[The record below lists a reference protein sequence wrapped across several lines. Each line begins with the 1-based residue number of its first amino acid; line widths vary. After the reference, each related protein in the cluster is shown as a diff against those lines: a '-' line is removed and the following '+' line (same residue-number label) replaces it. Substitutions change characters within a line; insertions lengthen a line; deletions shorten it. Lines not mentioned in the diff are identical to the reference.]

1 MSYAWRVAMAYGFGL
16 ALVVA
21 ALGWLTAAALRIDRA
36 ESAARQKAAFEER
49 VQLALWRLDAAAAP
63 LVAQESARPYFEYEP
78 FFSAIPLSSAQA
90 VGLTPSGGVAPSPLL
105 PGPGQWILLHFQV
118 APDSK
123 WTSPQAPEG
132 SLRAR
137 SLQGF
142 VTVDRLAL
150 ADERLADLQKF
161 AATELQP
168 RLDAAGAPRDH
179 LRQFAPAAL
188 APAGKERAANE
199 FLARVQSSVGNF
211 DLANGRNTIAFQSP
225 ELQTD
230 ALTPL
235 WLGSRLLLVR
245 RASVAGKNYLQGCE
259 LDAAALARWL
269 ESLQQDLFPQARL
282 EPVSSDTLPSRRLAS
297 LPLRFEP
304 GESPP
309 PGERSTSLL
318 IALGLGWGAVALTAV
333 AGGVVLAGV
342 VSLSERR
349 AAFVSAVTHEL
360 RTPLTTLRL
369 YTELLASG
377 RAPEGQR
384 QAYLETLS
392 GEAARLGR
400 LVENV
405 LAFARLEGRRTPAR
419 ASHVPLGQALA
430 HALPRAQD
438 LARQAG
444 LDLRVEADPAA
455 AALLVRVEPQ
465 ALEQILFNV
474 VDNACKHAA
483 HPPEKPLELTVQRVG
498 KLVRLALRDHGAGVP
513 ERWRRRLFRSFSRP
527 AEEAAGGTPGVG
539 LGLALCRGLARQ
551 LHGDLRLEPVNG
563 PGSCFV
569 LELPITDPTA

>member
-1 MSYAWRVAMAYGFGL
+1 MSYAWRVAVAYGLGV

-21 ALGWLTAAALRIDRA
+21 ALAWLTAAALRIDRA

-78 FFSAIPLSSAQA
+78 FFSAIPLSSPQT

-105 PGPGQWILLHFQV
+105 PGPGQWISLHFQV
-118 APDSK
+118 APEGK
-123 WTSPQAPEG
+123 WSSPQAPEG

-137 SLQGF
+137 ALQGF

-150 ADERLADLQKF
+150 ANQRLADLQTF
-161 AATELQP
+161 AATELRP
-168 RLDAAGAPRDH
+168 RLAAASAPRSQV
-179 LRQFAPAAL
+179 RQFAQAAL

-199 FLARVQSSVGNF
+199 FLARVQSAVGNF

-230 ALTPL
+230 AMTPL
-235 WLGSRLLLVR
+235 WLGTRLLLVR
-245 RASVAGKNYLQGCE
+245 RASVAGRDYLQGCE
-259 LDAAALARWL
+259 LDAAVLARWL
-269 ESLQQDLFPQARL
+269 ESLQHDLFPHARL
-282 EPVSSDTLPSRRLAS
+282 EPVSLDTIPSRRLAS

-304 GESPP
+304 GETPP
-309 PGERSTSLL
+309 LGARSTSLL
-318 IALGLGWGAVALTAV
+318 IALGLGWGAVALTAL

-377 RAPEGQR
+377 RVVEDDKPR
-384 QAYLETLS
+384 YLQTLS

-419 ASHVPLGQALA
+419 ANPIPLGQALA
-430 HALPRAQD
+430 HALPRAQE

-444 LDLRVEADPAA
+444 LELRVEADPAA
-455 AALLVRVEPQ
+455 EEALVRAEPQ
-465 ALEQILFNV
+465 ALEQILSNL

-483 HPPEKPLELTVQRVG
+483 HPPEQPLQLAVLRDGEVL
-498 KLVRLALRDHGAGVP
+498 RLALRDLGAGIP
-513 ERWRRRLFRSFSRP
+513 EGMRRRLFRSFSRP

-539 LGLALCRGLARQ
+539 LGLALCRGLARHLQ
-551 LHGDLRLEPVNG
+551 GDLRLEASDG

-569 LELPITDPTA
+569 LELPITEPMA